1 MPINK
6 DSRHCVRVTV
16 TTRLWFRRLRHPR
29 TLVETVSL
37 PHASSA
43 LSLAKPEW
51 QIHAC
56 ILLLSKTSTRYCAC
70 IVSTFWKPEWQI
82 HACILRLS
90 KTSTRYCPCLHC
102 QLFLSNPQRQ
112 IYTVNVNVWSKT
124 STRYC
129 GCIVSTFWKP
139 EWQIYA
145 CILLLSKTST
155 NYYTLPCLHAL
166 PALSLEAVRSN
177 LDIIIINKY
186 VKMFLLSKPRT
197 RYCACMHCQPY
208 VLKAGLSDL
217 HLYTSVK

>member
-90 KTSTRYCPCLHC
+90 KTSTRYCACTASH
-102 QLFLSNPQRQ
+102 
-112 IYTVNVNVWSKT
+112 
-124 STRYC
+124 
-129 GCIVSTFWKP
+129 FWKP

-145 CILLLSKTST
+145 STLLLSKTST
-155 NYYTLPCLHAL
+155 HYRACIVSSFSQSRNGRSILLIWSCEAKLVHVTRPTLPAILWK
-166 PALSLEAVRSN
+166 SEWQIYVIN
-177 LDIIIINKY
+177 LLRCSCD
-186 VKMFLLSKPRT
+186 
-197 RYCACMHCQPY
+197 A
-208 VLKAGLSDL
+208 
-217 HLYTSVK
+217 